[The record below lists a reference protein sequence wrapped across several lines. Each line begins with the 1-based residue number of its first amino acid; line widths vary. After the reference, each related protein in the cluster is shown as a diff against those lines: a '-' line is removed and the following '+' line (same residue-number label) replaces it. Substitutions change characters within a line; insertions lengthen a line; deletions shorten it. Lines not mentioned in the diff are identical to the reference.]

1 MGASVLRFV
10 ARLAESQVRA
20 SMTPFHSRERL
31 DGLVAKPGSSEEVLS
46 WAQHLT
52 CFYDGEGPA
61 SRGLRLLL

>member
-31 DGLVAKPGSSEEVLS
+31 DGLVAKPGSAEEVLS
-46 WAQHLT
+46 
-52 CFYDGEGPA
+52 
-61 SRGLRLLL
+61 